1 MRTSESYEG
10 EPVEGP
16 FGNVPPPARA
26 PLQGA
31 ESSRAARL
39 EAVAVTQQQ
48 QLLAV
53 RARLSKTERRVLAL
67 SQRDDGKAVLLAE
80 AEARSATQ
88 ACRLRDEEVAQL
100 RSSLAQLEYA
110 AAASKVGA
118 FVVERAREVSMLR
131 ERLARAQS
139 ANQASSR
146 RALERELIATKKQRE
161 EAEVAAL
168 AGAGGEGAR
177 GGRAKAAEFVVSRLR
192 DASAELSIEVSSLRE
207 ALAAKETELKAEVA
221 RRTSVEREA
230 LAAPRSGEP
239 ECATIER
246 LQDELRELRE
256 GADPERRE
264 KEGAVVQTLFAEL
277 HAERKHVADL
287 EASSG
292 TQHLGNELGVNAVL
306 VRYRRR
312 SPLGAKILKLR
323 SSPCP
328 PTLLHGKELELR
340 QMEHQVALLGEAAL
354 AETPEQENGAQ
365 QARMGQDRTPL
376 AAAPLL
382 KSAPPREPARETA
395 VVVEAPEPM
404 PTPSQA
410 ETEAKRVNEVTGEA
424 EEAREAMEAEV
435 PQRALAVDEP
445 NGEGGDAAT
454 MKPAGSPASVIEVAG
469 EAESIGGD
477 EGELGRPGSAGEE
490 IAKLTASA
498 PTEVQ
503 KADAPEA
510 VDVSDVVPGAG
521 SEPVVGETEVAAVGE
536 EVAPGSANVGG
547 EATPQGE
554 AVTEETS
561 LDGTDAEAESGA
573 ESGAVR
579 VEAEHDDAQTESVI
593 DPPTDAGETEAGEL
607 GEPEGEGPEAEIA
620 APIEAAPEV
629 GEGSKAEPERR

>member
-1 MRTSESYEG
+1 
-10 EPVEGP
+10 
-16 FGNVPPPARA
+16 
-26 PLQGA
+26 
-31 ESSRAARL
+31 
-39 EAVAVTQQQ
+39 
-48 QLLAV
+48 
-53 RARLSKTERRVLAL
+53 
-67 SQRDDGKAVLLAE
+67 
-80 AEARSATQ
+80 
-88 ACRLRDEEVAQL
+88 
-100 RSSLAQLEYA
+100 
-110 AAASKVGA
+110 
-118 FVVERAREVSMLR
+118 
-131 ERLARAQS
+131 
-139 ANQASSR
+139 
-146 RALERELIATKKQRE
+146 
-161 EAEVAAL
+161 
-168 AGAGGEGAR
+168 
-177 GGRAKAAEFVVSRLR
+177 
-192 DASAELSIEVSSLRE
+192 
-207 ALAAKETELKAEVA
+207 
-221 RRTSVEREA
+221 
-230 LAAPRSGEP
+230 
-239 ECATIER
+239 
-246 LQDELRELRE
+246 
-256 GADPERRE
+256 
-264 KEGAVVQTLFAEL
+264 
-277 HAERKHVADL
+277 
-287 EASSG
+287 
-292 TQHLGNELGVNAVL
+292 
-306 VRYRRR
+306 
-312 SPLGAKILKLR
+312 
-323 SSPCP
+323 
-328 PTLLHGKELELR
+328 
-340 QMEHQVALLGEAAL
+340 
-354 AETPEQENGAQ
+354 
-365 QARMGQDRTPL
+365 
-376 AAAPLL
+376 
-382 KSAPPREPARETA
+382 
-395 VVVEAPEPM
+395 M

-607 GEPEGEGPEAEIA
+607 GEPEVAEEPGKTEAEDAEAEAGEEGREAQEAVNEADGHREGTTEPDAEAAKREEEGGEEAEEAEGDKEAASEEVQKASADASEPAGAGSEEAPGEADGGATTEDSGAEPQPGAGGGAAPPPVAAPVESAPGGVELQGEGPEAEIA

-629 GEGSKAEPERR
+629 GVGEGSEAEPERR